1 LGELVAEKEA
11 VITAWMEKLSGQ
23 MSARIRAEAERDRL
37 REERDAAIAFIKK
50 LNATT
55 NQHGR
60 QYRSRCGQ
68 FLATLNQTTN
78 DK

>member
-1 LGELVAEKEA
+1 MLATTLIERSKA
-11 VITAWMEKLSGQ
+11 Q
-23 MSARIRAEAERDRL
+23 RERDRL
-37 REERDAAIAFIKK
+37 REERDAAIAFIKE

-68 FLATLNQTTN
+68 FLAALTPSESPAPLER
-78 DK
+78 